1 MTKYISAFAAAKI
14 IGVSRQTISKRI
26 QRGTFI
32 RGYIVVDKRLQTK
45 QLRFK
50 MSDILDFKNSRHPTP
65 IVGNRLASMAG

>member
-1 MTKYISAFAAAKI
+1 MTKYVSAFQAAKI

-32 RGYIVVDKRLQTK
+32 LGYMVVDAKLQTK

-50 MSDILDFKNSRHPTP
+50 LSDVLDFAKNRKASRA
-65 IVGNRLASMAG
+65 LKA